1 MEITPF
7 NGTGSAADDA
17 ACKAGC
23 NAADDG
29 SRIEFPVSFDLK
41 LIYELSSASA
51 LNADLL
57 AVFARRSVACS
68 ALDAKEA
75 KPGAKYGRISARV
88 TFSSLEQLR
97 TTYAEIGSL
106 AYVKGLI

>member
-7 NGTGSAADDA
+7 NGTGGAADDA

-29 SRIEFPVSFDLK
+29 SRIEFPVSFELK
-41 LIYELSSASA
+41 LIFSLSSGAA

-57 AVFARRSVACS
+57 AVFARRAVPCS
-68 ALDAKEA
+68 AIESKES
-75 KPGAKYGRISARV
+75 KPGAKYGRVSARV

-97 TTYAEIGSL
+97 ATYAEIGTL
-106 AYVKGLI
+106 PYVKGLI